1 MGNYT
6 TQIRFICESKSGLTE
21 SVGFNGIMNAINN
34 SVDDIFNFE
43 WPIFDEE
50 YRVPLEVK
58 ILRHF
63 YTREIGEETFGLW
76 QLRLCDRLN
85 VIMPYYNQL
94 YKSELIK
101 FNPMYDIDLTTNHA
115 KANDGLVNK
124 NENSIYSQSNN
135 TTRNADI
142 NTIDDGSSDTDF
154 VGKKVG
160 SSSVNQIEENN
171 ISNNDTSTESSNSND
186 KNWSTNLT
194 SNNAEDNV
202 TRSDKNV
209 NRYSDTPQGNVNIG
223 GGPNDGNPSV
233 DSVFGN
239 GYLTNVT
246 IVDDENKENS
256 KNKSETISDNSTEGI
271 ANQTINR
278 SSGGSS
284 KADRSSSGVEDRT
297 DDERNTTKNYTSNIR
312 NSNEKE
318 KIVGSG
324 EHTNNVTGR
333 VSSMNTED
341 FIQNIVGKRGGIT
354 YSKMLNEFRETFL
367 NIDRMILKDLDSLF
381 ISLWE

>member
-21 SVGFNGIMNAINN
+21 SVGFSGIMTAINN
-34 SVDDIFNFE
+34 SVNDIFNFE
-43 WPIFDEE
+43 WPIFDET

-101 FNPMYDIDLTTNHA
+101 FNPLYDVDLTTEHE
-115 KANDGLVNK
+115 KANDGEINKTETGTHEFTNNTNRTGNK
-124 NENSIYSQSNN
+124 NSVE
-135 TTRNADI
+135 DGI
-142 NTIDDGSSDTDF
+142 NDTDF
-154 VGKKVG
+154 VGNKT
-160 SSSVNQIEENN
+160 SSVDGSQTEKNNITSEKSGIENRTDNAKVEDSNTTSANVENN
-171 ISNNDTSTESSNSND
+171 SIST
-186 KNWSTNLT
+186 
-194 SNNAEDNV
+194 
-202 TRSDKNV
+202 DKNV

-246 IVDDENKENS
+246 IVDGENKNKGTNQSDSISNS
-256 KNKSETISDNSTEGI
+256 ESITSANQNVSRDDVESSEGNRLLNNAESRSDNERNST
-271 ANQTINR
+271 R
-278 SSGGSS
+278 SNSS
-284 KADRSSSGVEDRT
+284 KIVN
-297 DDERNTTKNYTSNIR
+297 DDTKENIA
-312 NSNEKE
+312 
-318 KIVGSG
+318 GSG

-333 VSSMNTED
+333 INNMSVEDYIQKVS
-341 FIQNIVGKRGGIT
+341 GKRGGLT
-354 YSKMLNEFRETFL
+354 YSKMLNEFRDTFL
-367 NIDRMILKDLDSLF
+367 NIDKMVLNDLDSLF
-381 ISLWE
+381 IALWE